1 MAASLTDKQRTVVRL
16 LDAYPQGYVYNVEDG
31 TGPWRLRYSP
41 AGESLRLDGRAVFS
55 LQRRRILT
63 GHAPPLT
70 HPHPVP
76 DRVWTLNRTHPV
88 FLAW

>member
-1 MAASLTDKQRTVVRL
+1 MAASLTSKQRTVVSL
-16 LDAYPQGYVYNVEDG
+16 LETYWTGYVYNVEDG

-41 AGESLRLDGRAVFS
+41 DGSSLRLDGRVVFS
-55 LQRRRILT
+55 LQRRGILT
-63 GHAPPLT
+63 GHPAPLT

-76 DRVWTLNRTHPV
+76 DRIWTLNRTHAT